1 MRTTDFIN
9 CLPENAQ
16 TVIALGL
23 TIINR
28 HTREERCIDAL
39 LTDDR
44 LSTVFAAIREKFG
57 ADWTLFESWPID
69 EPAVMISI
77 AA

>member
-1 MRTTDFIN
+1 MKTTDFIN

-16 TVIALGL
+16 SVIALGL

-28 HTREERCIDAL
+28 HTGEERCLDAL
-39 LTDDR
+39 LVDDR
-44 LSTVFAAIREKFG
+44 LSTVFNAVREKFG
-57 ADWTLFESWPID
+57 AEWTLFESWEVDLPVI
-69 EPAVMISI
+69 EAI